1 MFCSKSFFSSVQEPA
16 MTKSVQEI
24 KSDVAQ
30 VIDHAED
37 LLKQAAASSGE
48 QAAELQRRGM
58 KLLRQAVEKAQD
70 LQDAVV
76 ERSKAAAQA
85 TDDYVHDHP
94 WRAIGLAAAIGL
106 AIGLLINRGR

>member
-1 MFCSKSFFSSVQEPA
+1 MFYSKLFFSSVQEPA

-37 LLKQAAASSGE
+37 LLKQA
-48 QAAELQRRGM
+48 ELQRRGM
-58 KLLRQAVEKAQD
+58 KLLRQAAEKAQD

-94 WRAIGLAAAIGL
+94 WKAIGMAAAIGL

>member
-1 MFCSKSFFSSVQEPA
+1 

-24 KSDVAQ
+24 KSDVAL

-58 KLLRQAVEKAQD
+58 KLPRQAAEKAQD

-94 WRAIGLAAAIGL
+94 WKAIGVAAAIGL
-106 AIGLLINRGR
+106 AVGLLINRSR

>member
-1 MFCSKSFFSSVQEPA
+1 

-24 KSDVAQ
+24 KSDVAL

-58 KLLRQAVEKAQD
+58 KLLRQAAEKAQD

-94 WRAIGLAAAIGL
+94 CMAAALGLAV
-106 AIGLLINRGR
+106 GLLINRSR

>member
-1 MFCSKSFFSSVQEPA
+1 

-24 KSDVAQ
+24 KSDVAL

-58 KLLRQAVEKAQD
+58 KMLRQAAEKAQD

-85 TDDYVHDHP
+85 TDDYVHENP
-94 WRAIGLAAAIGL
+94 WQSVGVAAGVAFL
-106 AIGLLINRGR
+106 LGLLVSRR

>member
-1 MFCSKSFFSSVQEPA
+1 MTKLSKSTE
-16 MTKSVQEI
+16 EI
-24 KSDVAQ
+24 TSDVAL

-37 LLKQAAASSGE
+37 LLNQAAASTGE
-48 QAAELQRRGM
+48 HAAELQRRGM
-58 KLLRQAVEKAQD
+58 KLLRQAAEKAQD

-94 WRAIGLAAAIGL
+94 WRAIGMAAAVGL
-106 AIGLLINRGR
+106 AVGLLINRGR